1 LLKKSCEYRQRPLQH
16 LQSHMTVHARA
27 KDVDDL
33 ASASPPYRNAP
44 EYETGFSVLRKFIG
58 ARILVGSRGVARKE
72 IRMPRELPKRT
83 MRIFGVMVITL

>member
-1 LLKKSCEYRQRPLQH
+1 
-16 LQSHMTVHARA
+16 MTVHARA

-33 ASASPPYRNAP
+33 ASARPPYRNAP

-58 ARILVGSRGVARKE
+58 ARISVGSRGVAREE

-83 MRIFGVMVITL
+83 MRIFAVMGDYIVITPFADGHIQQLVRL